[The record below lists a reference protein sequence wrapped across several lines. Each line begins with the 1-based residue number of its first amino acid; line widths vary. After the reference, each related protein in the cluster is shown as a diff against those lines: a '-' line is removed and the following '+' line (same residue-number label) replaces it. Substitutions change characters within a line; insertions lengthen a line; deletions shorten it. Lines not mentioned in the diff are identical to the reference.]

1 MKIKTANTSYIG
13 LPVCPTSFFN
23 TSTVNIRIDWGDSS
37 VETFSSLNDANITQV
52 EDDSGNVIANI
63 FRHSYL
69 SGDNYTINVS
79 GGFGSSGEEK
89 LAFCQQSKQSN
100 GVAENISQSLEK
112 ASLSKIIEIE
122 DASNFYIHGQG
133 DFKGFTNLTKIQNGA
148 SRLLSDNPSSAIVLS
163 SNANATML
171 MDKTF
176 EDCSSLTEINFT
188 PENLTS
194 AQYTFKNS
202 SYSPSK
208 IWKLNQWDMSEVVST
223 RGMFEG
229 AAFNAYI
236 YSWDLAKVEDASLM
250 FKDTTAFNQHVKPLF
265 EKDATTTYALKN
277 TSSMFEGAK
286 EFNKPLWNWDM
297 TTVENASSMFKN
309 AKKFNHPSVHNFFK
323 SDASISYAI
332 TGLASMFE
340 GAELF
345 NQNLWK
351 WDATTVT
358 DASSMFKNATA
369 FNGWIRPFLEK
380 SNGTSYQ
387 LTNCSSM
394 FEGASGYNQSVSTWD
409 MTTVENASAMFK
421 NAENYNRYL
430 GLWFDSSDSNSI
442 TDVSSMFEGANS
454 FNNSV
459 QSWDTTTIEDA
470 SSMFKN
476 NSAIQNGVYHLFKKD
491 SGKTYALKN
500 VGSMFEGTDLF
511 NGDISSWD
519 MTAVE
524 NASSMFKNT
533 KVFNQNV
540 NSLFKKD
547 DSISYKVTNISSMF
561 EGAEK
566 FNKTLWNWDASSV
579 EDASAMF
586 KGAKVFNLPLNTLFQ
601 KDDNISYA
609 LKNTSSMFEGAEAF
623 NAGNLVQWD
632 MTKVENTSSM
642 FKNTKVFNRDIQPWF
657 SNQSTNY
664 ALVNASSMFEGAEA
678 FNQHIRNWNMV
689 SVQNVSSMFKNS
701 KAFNKP
707 LISWFK
713 KDSSKTYSITNM
725 QSMFEGSIFNQD
737 LSGPDSDSEAGWD
750 TSTVEN
756 MNFMFKNIPVTLDYS
771 VDRVLQ
777 RAVSSGNLKK
787 SKDFLYG
794 TNMRKGWND
803 THSSKFSA
811 TASLSNNVLTINAVL
826 VGNYDYW
833 SYKVVNTS
841 TQSFASVSE
850 VLVQNGDTSVDITL
864 DPGSYEI
871 YAKGYIS

>member
-1 MKIKTANTSYIG
+1 
-13 LPVCPTSFFN
+13 
-23 TSTVNIRIDWGDSS
+23 
-37 VETFSSLNDANITQV
+37 
-52 EDDSGNVIANI
+52 
-63 FRHSYL
+63 
-69 SGDNYTINVS
+69 
-79 GGFGSSGEEK
+79 
-89 LAFCQQSKQSN
+89 
-100 GVAENISQSLEK
+100 
-112 ASLSKIIEIE
+112 
-122 DASNFYIHGQG
+122 
-133 DFKGFTNLTKIQNGA
+133 
-148 SRLLSDNPSSAIVLS
+148 
-163 SNANATML
+163 
-171 MDKTF
+171 
-176 EDCSSLTEINFT
+176 
-188 PENLTS
+188 
-194 AQYTFKNS
+194 
-202 SYSPSK
+202 
-208 IWKLNQWDMSEVVST
+208 
-223 RGMFEG
+223 MFEG
-229 AAFNAYI
+229 ANA
-236 YSWDLAKVEDASLM
+236 
-250 FKDTTAFNQHVKPLF
+250 
-265 EKDATTTYALKN
+265 
-277 TSSMFEGAK
+277 
-286 EFNKPLWNWDM
+286 
-297 TTVENASSMFKN
+297 
-309 AKKFNHPSVHNFFK
+309 
-323 SDASISYAI
+323 
-332 TGLASMFE
+332 
-340 GAELF
+340 
-345 NQNLWK
+345 
-351 WDATTVT
+351 
-358 DASSMFKNATA
+358 
-369 FNGWIRPFLEK
+369 
-380 SNGTSYQ
+380 
-387 LTNCSSM
+387 
-394 FEGASGYNQSVSTWD
+394 YNQSVSTWD

-421 NAENYNRYL
+421 NAENYNRYV
-430 GLWFDSSDSNSI
+430 GSWFSSNDSNSI
-442 TDVSSMFEGANS
+442 KDVSSMFEGANS

-459 QSWDTTTIEDA
+459 QSWETTTVEDA

-491 SGKTYALKN
+491 SGKTYVLKN
-500 VGSMFEGTDLF
+500 VDSMFEGTDNF

-561 EGAEK
+561 ENAEN

-601 KDDNISYA
+601 KDDSTSYA

-623 NAGNLVQWD
+623 NAGNLLQWD

-642 FKNTKVFNRDIQPWF
+642 FKNAKAFNRDIQAWF

-664 ALVNASSMFEGAEA
+664 ALVDASSMFEGAEV

-707 LISWFK
+707 LINWFK
-713 KDSSKTYSITNM
+713 KDSGKTYSITNM

-737 LSGPDSDSEAGWD
+737 LSGPDSDSDAGWD

-756 MNFMFKNIPVTLDYS
+756 MNSMFKNISVTLDYS

-777 RAVSSGNLKK
+777 RAVSSGVLKK

-794 TNMRKGWND
+794 TSVRKGWND

-811 TASLSNNVLTINAVL
+811 TASLSSNVLTINATL

-833 SYKVVNTS
+833 SYKVVNTN

-864 DPGSYEI
+864 DPGSYQI

>member
-13 LPVCPTSFFN
+13 LPICPASFFN
-23 TSTVNIRIDWGDSS
+23 TSTVNITIDWGDSTTES
-37 VETFSSLNDANITQV
+37 FSSLSDPNITQV
-52 EDDSGNVIANI
+52 KDGSSNVIANI

-69 SGDNYTINVS
+69 SAGNYTITIS

-89 LAFCQQSKQSN
+89 LAFCQQSQQSN
-100 GVAENISQSLEK
+100 GVAENISESLAK

-122 DASNFYIHGQG
+122 DTSNFYIHGQG

-148 SRLLSDNPSSAIVLS
+148 SALLSDAPSSSIVLS
-163 SNANATML
+163 SNGSATML

-188 PENLTS
+188 PESITS
-194 AQYTFKNS
+194 CQKTFKNS

-208 IWKLNQWDMSEVVST
+208 LWKLNQWDMSEVVST

-229 AAFNAYI
+229 SAFNAYI

-265 EKDATTTYALKN
+265 EKDSATTYALKN
-277 TSSMFEGAK
+277 TSSMFEGAE

-297 TTVENASSMFKN
+297 TTVENASLMFKN
-309 AKKFNHPSVHNFFK
+309 AKKFNDASVHTFFK
-323 SDASISYAI
+323 SDTSVSYAI

-351 WDATTVT
+351 WDMTTVT

-387 LTNCSSM
+387 LTTCSSM
-394 FEGASGYNQSVSTWD
+394 FEGANAYNQSVSTWD

-421 NAENYNRYL
+421 NAEDYNRYM
-430 GLWFDSSDSNSI
+430 GSWFDSSDSNSI

-454 FNNSV
+454 FNSSI
-459 QSWDTTTIEDA
+459 QTWDATTIEDA

-476 NSAIQNGVYHLFKKD
+476 NSVIQNGLYHLFKKD
-491 SGKTYALKN
+491 SSKTYALKN
-500 VGSMFEGTDLF
+500 VSSMFEGTDLF
-511 NGDISSWD
+511 DGDISSWD
-519 MTAVE
+519 MTVVE
-524 NASSMFKNT
+524 NTSSMFKNT
-533 KVFNQNV
+533 KVFNRNV

-547 DSISYKVTNISSMF
+547 ALISYKVTNMSSMF

-566 FNKTLWNWDASSV
+566 FNKTLWNWDVSTV
-579 EDASAMF
+579 EDASTMF
-586 KGAKVFNLPLNTLFQ
+586 KDTKVFNLPLNTLFQ

-623 NAGNLVQWD
+623 NAGNLANWD
-632 MTKVENTSSM
+632 MTTVENTSSM
-642 FKNTKVFNRDIQPWF
+642 FKNTKVFNKDIQAWF
-657 SNQSTNY
+657 SDQSTNY
-664 ALVNASSMFEGAEA
+664 ALVDASSMFEGSEA
-678 FNQHIRNWNMV
+678 FNKHIRNWNMV
-689 SVQNVSSMFKNS
+689 SVQNVNSMFKNS

-707 LISWFK
+707 LIKWFK

-725 QSMFEGSIFNQD
+725 GSMFEGSIFNQD
-737 LSGPDSDSEAGWD
+737 LSGPDSDSDAGWD

-756 MNFMFKNIPVTLDYS
+756 MSSMFKNISVTLDYS

-777 RAVSSGNLKK
+777 RAVNAGTLKK

-794 TNMRKGWND
+794 TNVKKGFND

-811 TASLSNNVLTINAVL
+811 TASLSSNVLTINATL

-833 SYKVVNTS
+833 SYKVVNTN